1 MGWEKQMDDFVAIDF
16 ETANRARNSAC
27 AVGQAVVRA
36 GRITE
41 TYSSLIRPPTLEF
54 DQDFIGIHG
63 ITPDAVQ
70 EAPCFADVWPEI
82 ERRCGDGVV
91 AAHNASFDVSI
102 MSACA
107 GHDDNPCLPGRYV
120 CTVELARSVL
130 PGLPNHKLRTLANV
144 FGLPLDHHD
153 ATSDAVACAE
163 LAIRLFRL
171 AGPDQID
178 TYCRSFADFGQSR
191 DMVFSGACVSIS
203 LEDLGI
209 KLLDEGEEMALVEP
223 AEADGRFDGMR
234 FVFTGEMAF
243 LDRAEASQIVA
254 QQGGK
259 ATGSVSKKTN
269 IVVVG
274 DEVLDLYKR
283 SGKTT
288 GKLAK
293 AVELQESGTPIR
305 IITESEFLEM
315 IE

>member
-1 MGWEKQMDDFVAIDF
+1 MDDFVAIDF
-16 ETANRARNSAC
+16 ETANRSRDSAC
-27 AVGQAVVRA
+27 AVGLAVVRA

-41 TYSSLIRPPTLEF
+41 SYSSLIQPPTLEF
-54 DQDFIGIHG
+54 DQYFIGIHG
-63 ITPDAVQ
+63 ITPDAVRN
-70 EAPCFADVWPEI
+70 APPFAEVWLEI
-82 ERRCGDGVV
+82 ERRCGDGLV
-91 AAHNASFDVSI
+91 AAHNASFDVGI

-107 GHDDNPCLPGRYV
+107 GHDDRACLPGRYV
-120 CTVELARSVL
+120 CTVELARAML

-153 ATSDAVACAE
+153 AASDAVACAE

-171 AGPDQID
+171 AGPDQIEA
-178 TYCRSFADFGQSR
+178 YCRSFADFGRSSEIE
-191 DMVFSGACVSIS
+191 FSGACVSIS
-203 LEDLGI
+203 LEEMGI
-209 KLLDEGEEMALVEP
+209 KLLNDGEEMALIEP
-223 AEADGRFDGMR
+223 ADADGRFDGMR

-293 AVELQESGTPIR
+293 AVELQESGAPIR
-305 IITESEFLEM
+305 IVSESEFLEM

>member
-1 MGWEKQMDDFVAIDF
+1 MDDFVAIDF
-16 ETANRARNSAC
+16 ETANRSRDSAC
-27 AVGQAVVRA
+27 AVGLAVVRA

-41 TYSSLIRPPTLEF
+41 TYSSLIQPPTLEF

-63 ITPDAVQ
+63 ITPDAVRN
-70 EAPCFADVWPEI
+70 APPFTEVWLEI
-82 ERRCGDGVV
+82 ERRCGDGLV
-91 AAHNASFDVSI
+91 AAHNASFDVGI

-107 GHDDNPCLPGRYV
+107 GHDDRACLPGRYV
-120 CTVELARSVL
+120 CTLELARAML

-153 ATSDAVACAE
+153 AASDAVACAE

-171 AGPDQID
+171 AGPDQIE
-178 TYCRSFADFGQSR
+178 TYCRSFADFGRSSEI
-191 DMVFSGACVSIS
+191 VFSGACVSIS

-209 KLLDEGEEMALVEP
+209 KLLNDGEEMALVEP

-274 DEVLDLYKR
+274 DKVLDLYKR

-293 AVELQESGTPIR
+293 ALELQESGAPIR
-305 IITESEFLEM
+305 IVSESEFLEM
-315 IE
+315 IK

>member
-1 MGWEKQMDDFVAIDF
+1 MDDFVAIDF
-16 ETANRARNSAC
+16 ETANRSRDSAC
-27 AVGQAVVRA
+27 AVGLAVVRA

-41 TYSSLIRPPTLEF
+41 SYSSLIQPPTLEF

-63 ITPDAVQ
+63 ITPDAVRN
-70 EAPCFADVWPEI
+70 APPFAEVWLEI
-82 ERRCGDGVV
+82 ERRCGDGLV
-91 AAHNASFDVSI
+91 AAHNASFDVGI

-107 GHDDNPCLPGRYV
+107 GHDDRACLPGRYV
-120 CTVELARSVL
+120 CTVELARAML

-153 ATSDAVACAE
+153 AASDAVACAE

-171 AGPDQID
+171 AGPDQIEA
-178 TYCRSFADFGQSR
+178 YCRSFADFGRSSEIE
-191 DMVFSGACVSIS
+191 FSGACVSIS
-203 LEDLGI
+203 LEEMGI
-209 KLLDEGEEMALVEP
+209 KLLNDGEEMALIEP
-223 AEADGRFDGMR
+223 ADADGRFDGMR

-293 AVELQESGTPIR
+293 AVELQESGAPIR
-305 IITESEFLEM
+305 IVSESEFLEM